1 MGTKLKVDL
10 REIANK
16 AEEEV
21 AASKQ
26 DAITSPT
33 AKRYPLTPRDISIAL
48 EYQAP
53 DGVDYSADIKSIILD
68 GDARQAKTRILGQLT
83 RGLNPD
89 NLGAE
94 DRYRTEALSRLVTQ
108 VKDAPEWLL
117 KFAAEDLELL
127 VYITGLLVEHETRYF
142 RGNTTESKEGE
153 DAGRVRAT
161 IPAFNKTPSTLS

>member
-1 MGTKLKVDL
+1 MSTKLKIDL
-10 REIANK
+10 RDLANK

-21 AASKQ
+21 AASKGEG
-26 DAITSPT
+26 ITSPT
-33 AKRYPLTPRDISIAL
+33 AERYPLTSREITISL

-68 GDARQAKTRILGQLT
+68 GDARQAKTRVLAQLT

-89 NLGAE
+89 NLVAE

-108 VKDAPEWLL
+108 VKDSPEWLL
-117 KFAAEDLELL
+117 NFAAEDLELL

-142 RGNTTESKEGE
+142 RGNTTEDKDGEG
-153 DAGRVRAT
+153 AGRVRAT
-161 IPAFNKTPSTLS
+161 IPAFNQTSATLS

>member
-1 MGTKLKVDL
+1 MSKKLKVDL
-10 REIANK
+10 RDIARI

-21 AASKQ
+21 AASKREE
-26 DAITSPT
+26 ITSPT
-33 AKRYPLTPRDISIAL
+33 AERYPLTPKEIAISL

-68 GDARQAKTRILGQLT
+68 GDARQAKTRVLAQIT

-89 NLGAE
+89 NLAAE
-94 DRYRTEALSRLVTQ
+94 DRYRAEALSRLVTQ

-117 KFAAEDLELL
+117 NFAAEDLELL

-142 RGNTTESKEGE
+142 RGNTTKDKEGE
-153 DAGRVRAT
+153 GAGRVRAT
-161 IPAFNKTPSTLS
+161 IPAFNETPATLS